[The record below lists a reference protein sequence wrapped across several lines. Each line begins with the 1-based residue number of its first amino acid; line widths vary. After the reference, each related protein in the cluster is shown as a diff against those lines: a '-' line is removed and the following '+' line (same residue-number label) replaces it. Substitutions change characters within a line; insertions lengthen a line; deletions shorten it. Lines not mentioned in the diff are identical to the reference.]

1 MRCNAPVSS
10 LSPSAV
16 PAREAPATIA
26 IGSPEGTA
34 HVAAAGSSLRLR
46 VAQVAVLLG
55 ALIVIWASLGD
66 HSLYP
71 PDEGRYGSVS
81 AAMVESGNWLEPQL
95 REAVHVTKPPLTYW
109 AQAVCISVLGP
120 TELAVRI
127 PSAFA
132 ATLTVFTLFWFV
144 RRTCGPLLAT
154 LAVGVYSVMP
164 LPLIVGRLGIT
175 DSLLNAWWW
184 LALCLGYMAVTATE
198 RRTRWV
204 IGFWI
209 AVALIGLTKGPLL
222 LAPVVIL
229 GAWIVVRSPETG
241 EASTRWQQ
249 FARLRTAIGLPLA
262 LAPLGV
268 VAYLYWQSNPERTAS
283 VWRSE
288 FVDRLAGTGV
298 HHDPFWE
305 FIPAFLAGFF
315 PATSMLT
322 LPWTNLSWRRV
333 VECFRA
339 GDLRALMLVAVVLP
353 FIGFS
358 LLSGKQLTYILPLAA
373 PMAFLAA
380 LTLRRW
386 IAPGEPVP
394 EAAVK
399 ALAPPE
405 RVPEVRIL
413 CALSMC
419 AWAVLMPLVGI
430 AAMRT
435 GVLPSVVSEGTAL
448 VWSLVFVP
456 AVVGW
461 LVCVA
466 VWHVPARRALGVFCA
481 FAGMVVM
488 YIGLQEVEDSALGR
502 MSSKPLAERL
512 AATHRPVLAFD
523 LPDLTLDF
531 YMERW
536 THYTYKARELPEWIA
551 AHPDGI
557 IVTQRSDMSRARA
570 FDPRVLDGYK
580 VTGEYLHWPMK
591 RVVVLERTAR

>member
-1 MRCNAPVSS
+1 M
-10 LSPSAV
+10 LSA
-16 PAREAPATIA
+16 
-26 IGSPEGTA
+26 
-34 HVAAAGSSLRLR
+34 
-46 VAQVAVLLG
+46 LL
-55 ALIVIWASLGD
+55 VIWSSLGD
-66 HSLYP
+66 HVLYP

-109 AQAVCISVLGP
+109 AQAACISVLGP

-127 PSAFA
+127 PSALA
-132 ATLTVFTLFWFV
+132 ATLTVIVLFWFV

-164 LPLIVGRLGIT
+164 LPVIIGRLGIT

-184 LALCLGYMAVTATE
+184 LALCCGYLAITADE

-204 IGFWI
+204 IGFWM

-229 GAWIVVRSPETG
+229 GAWIFLRPSSSG
-241 EASTRWQQ
+241 EMPSRWQQ
-249 FARLRTAIGLPLA
+249 LARMRVPLGLPLA
-262 LAPLGV
+262 LAPLAV
-268 VAYLYWQSNPERTAS
+268 VAYLYWQANPERTAS

-298 HHDPFWE
+298 HHDPVWE

-315 PATSMLT
+315 PATSMLA

-353 FIGFS
+353 FVGFS

-373 PMAFLAA
+373 PLAFLAA

-386 IAPGEPVP
+386 IAPGTAIPTQTIKP
-394 EAAVK
+394 
-399 ALAPPE
+399 LAPPE

-419 AWAVLMPLVGI
+419 AWATLIPVVGI
-430 AAMRT
+430 AAMRAGALPPVISEAT
-435 GVLPSVVSEGTAL
+435 VLR
-448 VWSLVFVP
+448 WSLVFVP

-461 LVCVA
+461 LVCVGL
-466 VWHVPARRALGVFCA
+466 WHLPSRRALGVFCA
-481 FAGMVVM
+481 FAGMIVM
-488 YIGLQEVEDSALGR
+488 YLGLHRVEDFALSR

-531 YMERW
+531 YMGRW

-570 FDPRVLDGYK
+570 HQANVLDGYS

-591 RVVVLERTAR
+591 RVVVLERTAP